1 MPPFDD
7 LIGPD
12 DPDRDRLLAADR
24 LLRAAGAPPE
34 LPPSLEATPPEPRPR
49 VLTFPRRHRPTVAA
63 AAIAIAAALLLGI
76 GYTIGG
82 RNSPPQPVRTVA
94 MTGASGATAS
104 IALLPKDAAGNWPMT
119 LQVSGLAPLPEGKT
133 YTLWLTRGGKLA
145 ESCGTFVVAAGSTK
159 VPLNA
164 PYRLKQFDGWVIA
177 RTGSNTVLLSTA

>member
-1 MPPFDD
+1 
-7 LIGPD
+7 
-12 DPDRDRLLAADR
+12 
-24 LLRAAGAPPE
+24 
-34 LPPSLEATPPEPRPR
+34 
-49 VLTFPRRHRPTVAA
+49 
-63 AAIAIAAALLLGI
+63 
-76 GYTIGG
+76 
-82 RNSPPQPVRTVA
+82 
-94 MTGASGATAS
+94 
-104 IALLPKDAAGNWPMT
+104 MT